1 MDRGNRAL
9 AELLKK
15 RRESFGLLQ
24 EEVAE
29 SVGMSLRSYQYL
41 EAGTTKITADKEI
54 KLMRVMRNLYVQK
67 TGLMLD
73 EEKDNESIA
82 SQLKDLFLGLLK
94 G

>member
-9 AELLKK
+9 AELLKQ